1 MKKRRQKFTAL
12 LLTGL
17 MTVTVLIFPGAAAG
31 EEKTPGD
38 DAFGFT
44 YSFVSENEIEITS
57 YSGFDAEVTVP
68 SKIDGYT
75 VVGIKDFH
83 NEEGYI
89 YPNEFVKKII
99 LPDTVR
105 YISDEAFYQPTDWT
119 TKVFSSLM
127 EIVLPEGLK
136 TIGKDAFGMNMELQ
150 KIEIPASVTDIERGA
165 FYGCTNLSS
174 VTFKGNNTFVH
185 GGAFGSL
192 MYGESFAGFLSE
204 LYNEWLYDDN
214 SSDFFVW
221 QNQLLAYKGE
231 SKTPVIPDSVKAI
244 AGRAFAGSE
253 ITGVTIPQG
262 VKEIGQYAFY
272 ETGTLESVVIP
283 SSVEVI
289 DNNGFCD
296 CPALKSVTFNKGLKR
311 INDGAF
317 RDCEALTSVVLPEGL
332 TALEDCAF
340 YDCENLEKISFPN
353 SLIEAEMGCFGETK
367 WYYNHA
373 DDEDIYVGSVYI
385 GRPMYDAYP
394 SKLTVRAGT
403 KTVFIENDLQDVNEL
418 ILPDSLKS
426 ITIEDAGFS
435 CNIKNLKIPEGV
447 DYINIQGMPK
457 LENITLPARAQLGE
471 GCFAGC
477 QRIKVS
483 KLPEGNVVL
492 KNVCF
497 GNTKN
502 VVLPDDTLELRGGG
516 IFGNYEQTDTVS
528 VDLNNVR
535 IIKDGALSNLNALT
549 SITIPDSVTT
559 LGENVFSNCSNLKS
573 IKGGKNVKYIGNSCF
588 SDCTSLTDFGSLTDN
603 VTRVEMLAFQ
613 NTAWFNSQSDGVV
626 YFGKV
631 AYAYKGDAPS
641 NTVVALKP
649 GTVSVSEFF
658 CDGQTELNTFKEQL
672 GIVGVI
678 LPESCKYVGVFAF
691 SLCKNLKYIV
701 LGGVRYIEREAF
713 NSNACESIVLPDS
726 VRFVGN
732 NAFSSPNIKSIYLN
746 DGLVVLDEGAFFTY
760 GAGKG
765 VTVPDSVEYIGIN
778 ALGWSPIDSDDMFGG
793 LKVNDGFTIYGSKE
807 TAGEDYAVK
816 NEITFVSDSKCSE
829 HDFVTEEIPASPYSA
844 SMTRK
849 TCIVCGYVSVIQNGD
864 GPVIHTHTNQTIKG
878 KPATCT
884 EPGLTDGVKCSVC
897 DEILTPQ
904 KEIPALGHKFADGVC
919 TVCGAKESGTDPNP
933 NPNPKPNPNPIPSED
948 KLVLADNS
956 KASVDYDNALIFIK
970 PEKTTGVTLGE
981 LESQFAGLDIS
992 PDDTFLVPNGFKF
1005 TYGNTQYTVI
1015 IKGDV
1020 NFDGKITAVDARII
1034 LRIAAK
1040 LETAD
1045 EITTYAADINSDS
1058 KVTAKEARS
1067 VLRFAAKLSTSI
1079 E

>member
-1 MKKRRQKFTAL
+1 MKKRRQRLTAL

-31 EEKTPGD
+31 EEKIPGD

-83 NEEGYI
+83 NEEGYS

-119 TKVFSSLM
+119 TKNFSSLM

-244 AGRAFAGSE
+244 AGKAFAGSE

-311 INDGAF
+311 INDSAF
-317 RDCEALTSVVLPEGL
+317 ADCEALTSINLPEGL
-332 TALEDCAF
+332 TVLEDCAF
-340 YDCENLEKISFPN
+340 NNCVNLGNITFPN
-353 SLIEAEMGCFGETK
+353 SLVEAEVGCFAETK
-367 WYYNHA
+367 WLYDHA
-373 DDEDIYVGSVYI
+373 DDEDMYVGSVYI
-385 GRPMYDAYP
+385 GRRMYDAYP

-403 KTVFIENDLQDVNEL
+403 KTVFLIENELQDVDEL

-426 ITIEDAGFS
+426 ITIKAGYD
-435 CNIKNLKIPEGV
+435 CNIKNLKIPESV
-447 DYINIQGMPK
+447 DYINIQGMQK
-457 LENITLPARAQLGE
+457 LENITLPARATLGE
-471 GCFAGC
+471 SCFASC
-477 QRIKVS
+477 QNVKIS

-492 KNVCF
+492 KDVCF
-497 GNTKN
+497 GNAKN
-502 VVLPDDTLELRGGG
+502 IVLPDDTLELRGGG
-516 IFGNYEQTDTVS
+516 IFGNQEQTDTVS

-573 IKGGKNVKYIGNSCF
+573 IKGGRNVKYIGNSCF
-588 SDCTSLTDFGSLTDN
+588 SACTSLTDFGSLTDN
-603 VTRVEMLAFQ
+603 VTRVGILAFQ

-649 GTVSVSEFF
+649 GTVSVSIYF
-658 CDGQTELNTFKEQL
+658 CDGHTELNTFKEQL

-678 LPESCKYVGVFAF
+678 LPESCKYVGASAF

-732 NAFSSPNIKSIYLN
+732 NAFSAPNIKSIHLN
-746 DGLVVLDEGAFFTY
+746 DGLVALDEGAFFTY

-765 VTVPDSVEYIGIN
+765 VTVPDSVENIGYN
-778 ALGWSPIDSDDMFGG
+778 ALGYCPVEPDDMFGG

-849 TCIVCGYVSVIQNGD
+849 TCIRCGYVLSQSHGD
-864 GPVIHTHTNQTIKG
+864 VPE
-878 KPATCT
+878 PPT
-884 EPGLTDGVKCSVC
+884 EPTTKPPVTEPTTKPPVTDR
-897 DEILTPQ
+897 
-904 KEIPALGHKFADGVC
+904 
-919 TVCGAKESGTDPNP
+919 
-933 NPNPKPNPNPIPSED
+933 
-948 KLVLADNS
+948 
-956 KASVDYDNALIFIK
+956 
-970 PEKTTGVTLGE
+970 TT
-981 LESQFAGLDIS
+981 S
-992 PDDTFLVPNGFKF
+992 PDDKPTTSPNPEPTTDGADCVVPNPDSGAVVNKSYIIAISDKTSGITGSEFKLMFKNTDLPIGDTLTIPTGLKF
-1005 TYGNTQYTVI
+1005 TYNNVEYTVI

-1020 NFDGKITAVDARII
+1020 NFDGKITAADARFI

-1040 LETAD
+1040 LDSAD
-1045 EITTYAADINSDS
+1045 EITSYAADINSDS
-1058 KVTAKEARS
+1058 KVTASEARS
-1067 VLRFAAKLSTSI
+1067 VLRFTARLASSI
-1079 E
+1079 NS

>member
-83 NEEGYI
+83 NEEGYS

-119 TKVFSSLM
+119 TKNFSSLM

-244 AGRAFAGSE
+244 AGKAFAGSE

-311 INDGAF
+311 INDSAF
-317 RDCEALTSVVLPEGL
+317 ADCEALTSINLPEGL
-332 TALEDCAF
+332 TVLEDCAF
-340 YDCENLEKISFPN
+340 NNCVNLGNITFPN
-353 SLIEAEMGCFGETK
+353 SLVEAEVGCFAETK
-367 WYYNHA
+367 WLYDHA
-373 DDEDIYVGSVYI
+373 DDEDMYVGSVYI
-385 GRPMYDAYP
+385 GRRMYDAYP

-403 KTVFIENDLQDVNEL
+403 KTVFLIENELQDVDEL

-426 ITIEDAGFS
+426 ITIKAGYD
-435 CNIKNLKIPEGV
+435 CNIKNLKIPESV
-447 DYINIQGMPK
+447 DYINIQGMQK
-457 LENITLPARAQLGE
+457 LENITLPARATLGE
-471 GCFAGC
+471 SCFASC
-477 QRIKVS
+477 QNVKIS

-492 KNVCF
+492 KDVCF
-497 GNTKN
+497 GNAKN
-502 VVLPDDTLELRGGG
+502 IVLPDDTLELRGGG
-516 IFGNYEQTDTVS
+516 IFGNQEQTDTVS

-573 IKGGKNVKYIGNSCF
+573 IKGGRNVKYIGNSCF
-588 SDCTSLTDFGSLTDN
+588 SACTSLTDFGSLTDN
-603 VTRVEMLAFQ
+603 TTRVGILAFQ

-649 GTVSVSEFF
+649 GTVSVSIYF
-658 CDGQTELNTFKEQL
+658 CDGHTELNTFKEQL

-678 LPESCKYVGVFAF
+678 LPESCKYVGASAF

-732 NAFSSPNIKSIYLN
+732 NAFSAPNIKSIHLN
-746 DGLVVLDEGAFFTY
+746 DGLVALDEGAFFTY
-760 GAGKG
+760 GDGKG
-765 VTVPDSVEYIGIN
+765 VTVPDSVENIGYN
-778 ALGWSPIDSDDMFGG
+778 ALGYCPVEPDDMFGG
-793 LKVNDGFTIYGSKE
+793 LKVNDGFTIYGSKG

-816 NEITFVSDSKCSE
+816 NEITFVSGSKCSE
-829 HDFVTEEIPASPYSA
+829 HNFVTEEIPASAYSA

-849 TCIVCGYVSVIQNGD
+849 TCINCGYVLSSSNGD
-864 GPVIHTHTNQTIKG
+864 NPVPPVTEPTTKPPVTEPTTE
-878 KPATCT
+878 PATKPPVT
-884 EPGLTDGVKCSVC
+884 EP
-897 DEILTPQ
+897 
-904 KEIPALGHKFADGVC
+904 
-919 TVCGAKESGTDPNP
+919 
-933 NPNPKPNPNPIPSED
+933 
-948 KLVLADNS
+948 
-956 KASVDYDNALIFIK
+956 
-970 PEKTTGVTLGE
+970 TT
-981 LESQFAGLDIS
+981 S
-992 PDDTFLVPNGFKF
+992 PDDKPTTSPNPEPATGGADGIVPNPDSGAQVNKSYIIAVSDKTSGITGSEFKLMFKNTDLPIGDTLTIPTGLKF
-1005 TYGNTQYTVI
+1005 TYNNVEYTVI

-1020 NFDGKITAVDARII
+1020 NFDGKITAADARLI

-1040 LETAD
+1040 LDSAD
-1045 EITTYAADINSDS
+1045 EITSYAADINSDS
-1058 KVTAKEARS
+1058 KVTASEARS
-1067 VLRFAAKLSTSI
+1067 VLRFTARLASSI
-1079 E
+1079 NS

>member
-1 MKKRRQKFTAL
+1 MKKRRQRLTAL

-31 EEKTPGD
+31 EEKIPGD

-83 NEEGYI
+83 NEEGYS

-119 TKVFSSLM
+119 TKNFSSLM

-244 AGRAFAGSE
+244 AGKAFVGSE

-311 INDGAF
+311 INDSAF
-317 RDCEALTSVVLPEGL
+317 SDCEALTSINLPDGL
-332 TALEDCAF
+332 TVLEDCAF
-340 YDCENLEKISFPN
+340 NNCENLEKITFPN
-353 SLIEAEMGCFGETK
+353 SLVEAEVGCFAETK
-367 WYYNHA
+367 WLYDHA
-373 DDEDIYVGSVYI
+373 DDEDMYVGSVYI
-385 GRPMYDAYP
+385 GRRMYDAYP

-403 KTVFIENDLQDVNEL
+403 KTVSLIENELQDVDEL

-426 ITIEDAGFS
+426 VTIKAGYD

-447 DYINIQGMPK
+447 NYINIQGMQK

-471 GCFAGC
+471 GCFASC
-477 QRIKVS
+477 QNVKIS

-516 IFGNYEQTDTVS
+516 IFGNQEQTDTVS

-573 IKGGKNVKYIGNSCF
+573 IKGGRNVKYIGNSCF

-603 VTRVEMLAFQ
+603 VTRIEMLAFQ

-641 NTVVALKP
+641 NTVVSLKP
-649 GTVSVSEFF
+649 GTVSVSIYF

-678 LPESCKYVGVFAF
+678 LPESCKYVGASAF

-732 NAFSSPNIKSIYLN
+732 NAFSAPNIKSIHLN
-746 DGLVVLDEGAFFTY
+746 DGLVALDEGAFFTY
-760 GAGKG
+760 GDGKG
-765 VTVPDSVEYIGIN
+765 VTVPDSVENIGYN
-778 ALGWSPIDSDDMFGG
+778 ALGYCPVEPDDMFGG
-793 LKVNDGFTIYGSKE
+793 LKVNDGFTIYGSKG

-816 NEITFVSDSKCSE
+816 NEITFVSGSKCSE
-829 HDFVTEEIPASPYSA
+829 HNFVTEEIPASAYSA

-849 TCIVCGYVSVIQNGD
+849 TCINCGYVLSSSNGD
-864 GPVIHTHTNQTIKG
+864 NPVPPVTEPTTKPPVTEPTTE
-878 KPATCT
+878 PATKPPVT
-884 EPGLTDGVKCSVC
+884 EP
-897 DEILTPQ
+897 
-904 KEIPALGHKFADGVC
+904 
-919 TVCGAKESGTDPNP
+919 
-933 NPNPKPNPNPIPSED
+933 
-948 KLVLADNS
+948 
-956 KASVDYDNALIFIK
+956 
-970 PEKTTGVTLGE
+970 TT
-981 LESQFAGLDIS
+981 S
-992 PDDTFLVPNGFKF
+992 PDDKPTTSPNPEPATGGADGIVPNPDSGAQVNKSYIIAVSDKTSGITGSEFKLMFKNTDLPIGDTLTIPTGLKF
-1005 TYGNTQYTVI
+1005 TYNNVEYTVI

-1020 NFDGKITAVDARII
+1020 NFDGKITAADARLI

-1040 LETAD
+1040 LDSAD
-1045 EITTYAADINSDS
+1045 EITSYAADINSDS
-1058 KVTAKEARS
+1058 KVTASEARS
-1067 VLRFAAKLSTSI
+1067 VLRFTARLASSI
-1079 E
+1079 NS